1 MLMAEKRAAHR
12 VPVRVRAR
20 FETPSTV
27 IEGWVTDVSRL
38 GLFLRANLIDANG
51 MRGTI
56 DLDLP
61 QREPLRL
68 PCEVVRVV
76 AGTDGGLGMRF
87 GEIPEA
93 TRRPLANFMIESSYH
108 SVR

>member
-1 MLMAEKRAAHR
+1 MSEKRAAHR

-38 GLFLRANLIDANG
+38 GLFLRASLVDANG
-51 MRGTI
+51 LRGTI
-56 DLDLP
+56 DLDLS
-61 QREPLRL
+61 QRESLRL

-76 AGTDGGLGMRF
+76 AGADGGLGMRF
-87 GEIPEA
+87 GAIPPA
-93 TRRPLANFMIESSYH
+93 ARCPLANFMIESSYQ